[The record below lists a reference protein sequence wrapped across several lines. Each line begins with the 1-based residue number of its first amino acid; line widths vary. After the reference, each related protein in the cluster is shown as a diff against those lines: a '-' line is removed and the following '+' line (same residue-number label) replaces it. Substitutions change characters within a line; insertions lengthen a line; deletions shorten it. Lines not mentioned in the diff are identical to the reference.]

1 MTCIL
6 IPRPLITDL
15 VAHGLDGLEVFY
27 SGHEFMQIKQYRRL
41 ATDLELIIT
50 AGSDYHGEKIK
61 PKNMLGMDVKEEKMN
76 YCWGY
81 DGLLR

>member
-1 MTCIL
+1 ML
-6 IPRPLITDL
+6 LDL
-15 VAHGLDGLEVFY
+15 HLHSTASDGQY
-27 SGHEFMQIKQYRRL
+27 TPIKQYRRL

-61 PKNMLGMDVKEEKMN
+61 PKNILGMDVKEEKMN